1 MVTPRVIR
9 RRQITQEE
17 EAMRLPTNVV
27 PEHYDL
33 FVRPDPD
40 KLSFAGSV
48 KIRVEVR
55 EPTSDIVLHAA
66 RLKLHRAVLDPNA
79 QAAKDIA
86 YDETEQTATLKFPQI
101 IDRGTH
107 YISIDYEGTI
117 TDGAP
122 EGLFISRYDTPE
134 GRKRMLLTQ
143 FEAIAARR
151 FLPCWDEP
159 AFKATFSLAV
169 AAPKGEMVISNMP
182 IEGESELA
190 GGLRHVRFQPT
201 PKMSSYLLFLG
212 MGDLERLETTVGST
226 KIAVI
231 ARRGSAY
238 KGQFAL
244 DSSIELL
251 KFFNEYFGVPYPL
264 PKLDLIAAPG
274 AGGFSAMENWGAV
287 LYFETALLVDP
298 ALSPES
304 ARQRVF
310 VVVAHE
316 MAHQWF
322 GNLVTMEWWDNLWLN
337 EGFASW
343 MENKATDRFHPE
355 WMTWLQ
361 SESARQQA
369 MRQDAKRT
377 THPVVVP
384 VTSGDPNQQ
393 FDRITYKKGEAVIR
407 MLENYVQEQ
416 AFREGVRTY
425 MKQYQ
430 YQNTVSDNFWAELEK
445 AAKKEIKPIA
455 DDFTLQP
462 GVPLIVVDAETP
474 AGGETT
480 LTLKQGRFAVDDSA
494 GEVLAWRTPVSAA
507 PAGLATPSAVEI
519 VKGPAPATVSVS
531 GVPPFKV
538 NIGQTA
544 YYRSQYA
551 PEILAALAARFAAL
565 AAADQLG
572 LLYDTWALGEAGAA
586 PVDGYLD
593 LSQKVAL
600 DADTTVWRQV
610 IETLEAIDS
619 LYAGL
624 PSRAAFREFARGT
637 LAPLFAR
644 IGWEA
649 KPGEADNVAVLRETV
664 LYALGQFG
672 DRPVVGEAG
681 RRFQVFVT
689 DPKSLPAAIRL
700 PTLRIA
706 GLWADQNLYDTL
718 HDLAVKATDPVDKDQ
733 LFVSLASAQDSLLAK
748 RSLGIALGAE
758 PSPSTGLLMISRVAV
773 DNPDLAWEFTRAHF
787 DELKE
792 RLDAMQRLSFLPSLT
807 ATATSA
813 ESLADLRRYID
824 GIAEGPRKQIERY
837 YADLE
842 YRLKVRSLRVPQI
855 DAWLAAHPHKP
866 VRAGMPG

>member
-1 MVTPRVIR
+1 
-9 RRQITQEE
+9 
-17 EAMRLPTNVV
+17 MRLPTNVV

-866 VRAGMPG
+866 VGAGRPG

>member
-1 MVTPRVIR
+1 
-9 RRQITQEE
+9 
-17 EAMRLPTNVV
+17 MRLPTNVV
-27 PEHYDL
+27 PDHYDL
-33 FVRPDPD
+33 FVKPDPD
-40 KLSFAGSV
+40 NLRFEGSV
-48 KIRVEVR
+48 KIRAAVR
-55 EPTSDIVLHAA
+55 EPTSEIVLHTAD
-66 RLKLHRAVLDPNA
+66 LKLHRAVLDPNA
-79 QAAKDIA
+79 QEATNIA
-86 YDETEQTATLKFPQI
+86 YNDTDQTATLKFAGNI
-101 IDRGTH
+101 ERGTH
-107 YISIDYEGTI
+107 HLSIDYGGTI
-117 TDGAP
+117 SKSAP
-122 EGLFISRYDTPE
+122 EGLFVSPYDTLE
-134 GRKRMLLTQ
+134 GPKRMLMTQ

-159 AFKATFSLAV
+159 AFKATFSLSV
-169 AAPKGEMVISNMP
+169 AAPKDQMVVSNMP
-182 IEGESELA
+182 IAGESDLPD
-190 GGLRHVRFQPT
+190 GLRRVRFQPT

-244 DSSIELL
+244 DSSVKLL
-251 KFFNEYFGVPYPL
+251 EFYNDYFGVPYPL

-274 AGGFSAMENWGAV
+274 AGGFSAMENWGAI

-377 THPVVVP
+377 THPIVVP

-416 AFREGVRTY
+416 PFREGVRTY
-425 MKQYQ
+425 MKRYQ
-430 YQNTVSDNFWAELEK
+430 YQNTVSNNFWAELEK
-445 AAKKEIKPIA
+445 AAGKPIKPIA

-462 GVPLIVVDAETP
+462 GVPLIAVDAEVQ
-474 AGGETT
+474 AGGNTT

-494 GEVLAWRTPVSAA
+494 GELLAWRTPVSAA
-507 PAGLATPSAVEI
+507 PAGSATPPAVEI
-519 VKGPAPATVSVS
+519 VKGPAPATVPVG
-531 GVPPFKV
+531 GVPPVKI

-544 YYRSQYA
+544 YYRSQYV
-551 PEILAALAARFAAL
+551 PDVLAALAGRFTAL
-565 AAADQLG
+565 APADQLG

-586 PVDGYLD
+586 PVDGYLE
-593 LSQKVAL
+593 LSQKVPL
-600 DADTTVWRQV
+600 DADTTVWGQV
-610 IETLEAIDS
+610 IETLETIDS

-624 PSRAAFREFARGT
+624 PSRAAFREFARAA
-637 LAPLFAR
+637 LALLFAR
-644 IGWEA
+644 IGWDA
-649 KPGEADNVAVLRETV
+649 KPGEADNVAVLREAL
-664 LYALGQFG
+664 LYGLGQFG
-672 DRPVVGEAG
+672 DPPVVEEAR
-681 RRFQVFVT
+681 RRFQAFVK

-700 PTLRIA
+700 PTLRIT
-706 GLWADQNLYDTL
+706 GLWADPKLYDTL

-733 LFVSLASAQDSLLAK
+733 LFVSLASARDPVLAN
-748 RSLGIALGAE
+748 RSLDIALGRE

-773 DNPDLAWEFTRAHF
+773 GNPDLAWEFTRTHF

-807 ATATSA
+807 ATATSP
-813 ESLADLRRYID
+813 ERFADLRRYID
-824 GIAEGPRKQIERY
+824 AIPEGPRKQIERY

-842 YRLKVRSLRVPQI
+842 CRLKVRSLRVPQI
-855 DAWLAAHPHKP
+855 DAWLASHPHQP
-866 VRAGMPG
+866 VARGLHP